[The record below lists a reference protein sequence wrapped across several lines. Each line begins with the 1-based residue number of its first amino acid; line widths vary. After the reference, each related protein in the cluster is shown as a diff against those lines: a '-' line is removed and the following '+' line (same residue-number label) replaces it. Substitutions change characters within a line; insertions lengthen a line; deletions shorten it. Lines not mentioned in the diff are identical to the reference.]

1 MVPGGKIRDQGRP
14 ERERPAEVGEQV
26 PLRPEWRQQTLFAWA
41 AGVGRTALIS
51 RYPVGISAAKRAGS
65 PCQVIRP

>member
-14 ERERPAEVGEQV
+14 ERERLAEVGEQV

-41 AGVGRTALIS
+41 AGVVERS
-51 RYPVGISAAKRAGS
+51 DFRD
-65 PCQVIRP
+65 IRWAFPRRNGPDRHAR